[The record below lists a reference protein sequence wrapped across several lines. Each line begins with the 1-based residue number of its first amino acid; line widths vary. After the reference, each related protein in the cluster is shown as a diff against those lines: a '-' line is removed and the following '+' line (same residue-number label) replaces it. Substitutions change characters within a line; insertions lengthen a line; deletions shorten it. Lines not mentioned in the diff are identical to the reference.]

1 MLAAERTGS
10 VRLAASCHDLQ
21 GASPEKMCKGTQSLR
36 NDTGCLPFFLLKIK
50 AAK

>member
-21 GASPEKMCKGTQSLR
+21 GASPEKCVKVLRVYGTIPDVCHFS
-36 NDTGCLPFFLLKIK
+36 C
-50 AAK
+50 